1 MKKELRIY
9 KTRPLA
15 RVAIMQ
21 FYAENKANVHRVYA
35 ASKSQ
40 GIMMKDG
47 TTIYFKTVIPT
58 TRTEYSKIKFY

>member
-21 FYAENKANVHRVYA
+21 FYAENKADINRVFA

-40 GIMMKDG
+40 GIIMKDG
-47 TTIYFKTVIPT
+47 TTIYFKTDMPNTKTV
-58 TRTEYSKIKFY
+58 YNAIKFY